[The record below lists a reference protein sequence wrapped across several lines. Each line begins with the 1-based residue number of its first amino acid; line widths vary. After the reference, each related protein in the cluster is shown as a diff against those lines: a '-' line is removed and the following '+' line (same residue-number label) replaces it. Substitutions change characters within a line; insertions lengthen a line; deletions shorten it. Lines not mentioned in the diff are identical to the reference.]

1 VLSWVNLAL
10 ALLKFVNFVMSWA
23 HDRELI
29 SEGQRQEA
37 AKTALAIA
45 TKVRARNQILE
56 MVNALSDADL
66 DVQLRGLEPK

>member
-56 MVNALSDADL
+56 MVNALSDADV

>member
-1 VLSWVNLAL
+1 MLSWVNLAL

-37 AKTALAIA
+37 AKTAVAIA
-45 TKVRARNQILE
+45 TKVKSRNQILE
-56 MVNALSDADL
+56 MVNALSDADV
-66 DVQLRGLEPK
+66 DTQLRGLEPE